1 MKQCPKCTGTG
12 TGFIGNPCECAEGYR
27 QGLADA
33 IERDHPDCS
42 CGSCDISAA
51 LRAGFVYS
59 AAHLLS
65 GATEC
70 PNLDRFRAKC
80 GALPMGGDGWPIDWA
95 EWVEWFRA
103 NSRKCSECGAFT
115 FTDEGEP
122 DSCANCLKPLPPA
135 PPPPALRDALR
146 AAKGCAATL
155 RILSGDEVGD
165 GSAWQ
170 EEARRLAV
178 HLRGLADWFDEVAGG
193 APGADE
199 VARVAALA
207 AGLDD

>member
-1 MKQCPKCTGTG
+1 MSDA
-12 TGFIGNPCECAEGYR
+12 NPSTPSPEY
-27 QGLADA
+27 LAALSAA
-33 IERDHPDCS
+33 IERDHPAE
-42 CGSCDISAA
+42 CGSGYCDISAA
-51 LRAGFVYS
+51 LRAGFPMS

-70 PNLDRFRAKC
+70 PNLDRFRAER
-80 GALPMGGDGWPIDWA
+80 GGWPMRDGWPIDWP

-103 NSRKCSECGAFT
+103 NSRECNGCGSFT

-122 DSCANCLKPLPPA
+122 DSCANCGGELEPPA

-146 AAKGCAATL
+146 AAERAAEGL

-170 EEARRLAV
+170 EEARRVAV
-178 HLRGLADWFDEVAGG
+178 HLRTLAGWFDEVAGG

-199 VARVAALA
+199 VSKVAALA
-207 AGLDD
+207 AGLDE